1 MKTQIRSLLMLVCA
15 ATASLLIMRSPA
27 QAGYMVTLEQVG
39 SNVVATGSGPID
51 LTGLTFVL
59 TTRAFSAI
67 SPGGG
72 DIVTG
77 TFAAFIDQYTGFS
90 GPTNFGSGFL
100 SFGSG
105 SGDLVGIFGFGG
117 GLLVPKGYV
126 SGTALSDSATYDS
139 ATFSNLGVTPG
150 TYVWSWGT
158 GPNQNFTLKIGTATV
173 PDHGSTVGL
182 LLLGL
187 AALITVSRLR
197 LGRLA

>member
-77 TFAAFIDQYTGFS
+77 TFAAFVDQYTGFS
-90 GPTNFGSGFL
+90 GPTNFGSGPL

-126 SGTALSDSATYDS
+126 SDTALSDSATYDS